1 MKKYALILYASALFL
16 FICVQAC
23 TTSAGPKPIRY
34 GKDQCAY
41 CKMTVSDARFGTQ
54 LLTKKGRAYNFDDI
68 QCMISFAKEKQV
80 TPEDIAAFYVPD
92 FNTKKLL
99 PAKDLF
105 YLKSE
110 ALKSPMRGDI
120 AAFST
125 KDAMEQTLNEIGGTV
140 MTWDGLWK

>member
-1 MKKYALILYASALFL
+1 MKTNILILTTIVLFL
-16 FICVQAC
+16 IVGLQAC
-23 TTSAGPKPIRY
+23 TSTAGPKPIRY

-41 CKMTVSDARFGTQ
+41 RKMTVSDARFGTQ
-54 LLTKKGRAYNFDDI
+54 ILTKKGRAYNFDDI
-68 QCMISFAKEKQV
+68 QCMIAFAKEKQV

-92 FNTKKLL
+92 FKTKKLL

-125 KDAMEQTLNEIGGTV
+125 KDALQQTLNEIGGTV
-140 MTWDGLWK
+140 MTWDDLWK